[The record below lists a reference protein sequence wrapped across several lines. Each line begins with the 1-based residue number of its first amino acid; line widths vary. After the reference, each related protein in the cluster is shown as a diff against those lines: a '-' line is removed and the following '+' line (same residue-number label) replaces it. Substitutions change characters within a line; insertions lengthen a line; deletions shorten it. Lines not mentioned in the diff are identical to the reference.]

1 MADSAYSLIPPDR
14 PGSLEELINLYG
26 PVVEY
31 CARFYFR
38 DYYEYRQS
46 LDDLRQEAWIGIL
59 KAWKQY
65 NPAKGMAFK
74 TFAVQMARWWILNG
88 VRFSDKALF
97 NAWRTDKDLYLKIL
111 RTDSLDRIKD
121 KLGDYFDFPATVD
134 EPTCPLPF
142 RYLLSMVKKPRL
154 KYVLEQYY
162 SHNRTMEDIGV
173 ELGVSRERIRQIMN
187 EAYSQIRKGLEKKK
201 GNPFGITS

>member
-14 PGSLEELINLYG
+14 PGSLEELVDLYG
-26 PVVEY
+26 SVVEY

-38 DYYEYRQS
+38 DYCEYRQS
-46 LDDLRQEAWIGIL
+46 LDDLRQEAWIGII
-59 KAWKQY
+59 KAWRQY
-65 NPAKGMAFK
+65 NPAKGMVFK

-97 NAWRTDKDLYLKIL
+97 NARRTDKDLYLKIL
-111 RTDSLDRIKD
+111 RVDSLDRIKD
-121 KLGDYFDFPATVD
+121 KLGDYFDFPAMAD
-134 EPTCPLPF
+134 EPTCALPF

-154 KYVLEQYY
+154 KYILEQYY
-162 SHNRTMEDIGV
+162 RHNRTMEDISV